1 MTKDTN
7 NKNTLIDNNQE
18 TIFNEINTLKKKVDT
33 LTLTIHQKN
42 NYISDDEI
50 ITNYSFK
57 KEPSELDKEYNDMTW
72 LTGC

>member
-7 NKNTLIDNNQE
+7 NKNTLLDNNQE
-18 TIFNEINTLKKKVDT
+18 TIFNEITTLKKKVDT
-33 LTLTIHQKN
+33 LILTIYQKN
-42 NYISDDEI
+42 NNVYDDEI